1 MRILFFAL
9 LAACAGADP
18 KPDDASSDVN
28 FVSNE
33 TSACISGHPA
43 AEPFDVGDAD
53 MSGSGA
59 PPALESFE
67 AECRSAGGMNCDGPP
82 ISREAAR
89 CIAENEAF
97 APGLEAWNIGLAY
110 ANSYHRV
117 VWSVEN
123 LLRNVSADDYSGQ
136 SLTLDAVSGRVLGR
150 TNWNANQP

>member
-1 MRILFFAL
+1 MRILFFAVL
-9 LAACAGADP
+9 VACAGADP
-18 KPDDASSDVN
+18 KQDDPSSDVSV
-28 FVSNE
+28 VSNE

-53 MSGSGA
+53 MSGGGV
-59 PPALESFE
+59 PPSLDSFQ
-67 AECRSAGGMNCDGPP
+67 AECRSAGGMGCDQPL
-82 ISREAAR
+82 ISKEAAR
-89 CIAENEAF
+89 CIAQNERL

-136 SLTLDAVSGRVLGR
+136 SLTLDAVSGRVLGL
-150 TNWNANQP
+150 TNWNAN